1 MSDIP
6 SDLRYASS
14 HEWCRVEGKLA
25 TIGVSD
31 HAQGEL
37 GDVVYYEKAL
47 DVGDEVSKGDVLG
60 TLESVKATS
69 DVYAPVGGKI
79 VEMNPDLEESPELIN
94 TDPYGDGWIVRI
106 EMSDPSE
113 LDSLMDAEKYR
124 ESIGE

>member
-1 MSDIP
+1 MSNIP
-6 SDLRYASS
+6 SDLKYAST
-14 HEWCRVEGKLA
+14 HEWCRVEGKVA

-37 GDVVYYEKAL
+37 GDVIYYEKAH
-47 DVGDEVSKGDVLG
+47 DAGDEVAKGDVLG

-79 VEMNPDLEESPELIN
+79 VEVNPDLEDSPDIIN
-94 TDPYGDGWIVRI
+94 TDPYGNGWIVRI

-113 LDSLMDAEKYR
+113 LDSLMDAGKYR